1 MLLVVRPL
9 IGVVPLYDE
18 PRNSFWML
26 PGYMQAIEHAGGIPV
41 ILPLTANPSVLR
53 QLAKQFDGF
62 LFTGGQDVAPEL
74 YGEQPADCCGAVCP
88 ERDTMEKMLLEYV
101 LKFDKPVFGICR
113 GIQFINVFLGGT
125 LYQDIPSQFQT
136 ETAIQ
141 HYQQPP
147 YHKPVHSVTVEPE
160 SPLFPI
166 LQTSDITLNTPN
178 SSNTFNL
185 SNKPFNIPVNSFHH
199 QGIRRLATELKS
211 AAYASDGLIEA
222 VYHPDKRFVFAVQ
235 WHPELSWQ
243 TDSNSRKIF
252 SYFVQH
258 CGR

>member
-1 MLLVVRPL
+1 MLLVPRPL
-9 IGVVPLYDE
+9 IGIVPLYDE
-18 PRNSFWML
+18 PRNSFWIL
-26 PGYMQAIEHAGGIPV
+26 PGYMQAIEHAGGLPV
-41 ILPLTANPSVLR
+41 MLPLTANPSVLR
-53 QLAKQFDGF
+53 QLSKHFDGF

-74 YGEQPADCCGAVCP
+74 YGEQPTDCCGAVCP

-101 LKFDKPVFGICR
+101 LKFDKPALGICR
-113 GIQFINVFLGGT
+113 GIQFMNVFLGGT

-147 YHKPVHSVTVEPE
+147 YHEPVHSVTVEPE
-160 SPLFPI
+160 TPLFRI
-166 LQTSDITLNTPN
+166 LQTSEIPSDTP
-178 SSNTFNL
+178 FD
-185 SNKPFNIPVNSFHH
+185 IPVNSFHH

-211 AAYASDGLIEA
+211 VAYAPDGLIEA

-252 SYFVQH
+252 SYFVQN

>member
-1 MLLVVRPL
+1 MLLVPRPL
-9 IGVVPLYDE
+9 IGIVPLYDE
-18 PRNSFWML
+18 PRNSFWIL

-41 ILPLTANPSVLR
+41 MLPLTANSSVLR

-62 LFTGGQDVAPEL
+62 LFSGGQDIAPEL
-74 YGEQPADCCGAVCP
+74 YGEQPADCCGAVCS
-88 ERDTMEKMLLEYV
+88 ERDAMEKALLEFV
-101 LKFDKPVFGICR
+101 LKFDKPAFGICR
-113 GIQFINVFLGGT
+113 GIQFMNVFLGGT

-136 ETAIQ
+136 ETAIP

-147 YHKPVHSVTVEPE
+147 YHQPVHSVTVEPE
-160 SPLFPI
+160 TPLFCV
-166 LQTSDITLNTPN
+166 LQTGETP
-178 SSNTFNL
+178 SNASFD
-185 SNKPFNIPVNSFHH
+185 IPVNSFHH
-199 QGIRRLATELKS
+199 QGIRRLATELKT
-211 AAYASDGLIEA
+211 AACAPDGLIEA